1 MDCEPFDTLKS
12 RRRLWQVSPPTA
24 SKDLV
29 SGGKY
34 VVGNLSS
41 TQVNNLMNMLP
52 SKEPQMPWSL
62 AD

>member
-1 MDCEPFDTLKS
+1 MDCEPFDTLS
-12 RRRLWQVSPPTA
+12 LHQRLWQVSPQTA

-41 TQVNNLMNMLP
+41 TRVNNLMKILP
-52 SKEPQMPWSL
+52 SKEKQMSWSL